1 MLPQTSQVL
10 EPPCVPTANWTTTAS
25 DIPSACRS
33 LKSTSLNNH
42 HQKPVVPTRQRP
54 GHTSPSLGQP
64 KTFTAHD
71 AATTDRQPDCHSR
84 YQLGDGHSP
93 RTSIARCQQVKLSPD
108 HTASNGR
115 REVSTWLP
123 IHEWTE
129 TEVWQHIRA
138 SGVPYHPAYDA
149 GMTRLSCSLCILG
162 SRADLLRA
170 ARLRPDLAAEY
181 ARIEDEIG
189 HRFRNDM
196 STAEIITGANP

>member
-1 MLPQTSQVL
+1 M
-10 EPPCVPTANWTTTAS
+10 NH
-25 DIPSACRS
+25 
-33 LKSTSLNNH
+33 STW
-42 HQKPVVPTRQRP
+42 
-54 GHTSPSLGQP
+54 
-64 KTFTAHD
+64 
-71 AATTDRQPDCHSR
+71 
-84 YQLGDGHSP
+84 
-93 RTSIARCQQVKLSPD
+93 TSIARRQQAKLSPD
-108 HTASNGR
+108 HPASNGR

-129 TEVWQHIRA
+129 TEVWQHIRT

-196 STAEIITGANP
+196 SMAEIIITAANP